1 MATYAGG
8 TRECARTAIAI
19 LLIGLVCAAPVQ
31 HQSASRAASSY
42 STDFS
47 SYDSSNW
54 SLENGCEHCDGHT
67 GDECTAMTPDAVQ
80 FGQPGANIRTSR
92 GGSCGSSSCTSGH
105 LEWTQSVTFGVFKVR
120 AKWFAGSSSDVDMAS
135 GFIGLFGGGDSIT
148 FIFHGAGWNDGSGAN
163 FRNTFQSEVYKS
175 GQNHNKVNT
184 GTGADFQGE
193 NDFELDWRPDSVTWR
208 VNGQTV
214 RTFNDRSKIPQGS
227 MAVRLHSRAGYC
239 SKMTDT
245 AFHVHLLSF
254 SYSPASIA
262 TEATIMPSIPPPNSD
277 RCASHFDLSSWELDL
292 PVSSGGGMKIIKQPQ
307 LISYSSD
314 YFKMVSG
321 ACEFWAPINGGV
333 SSHGGGPRSELRQNT
348 EFGFSGQHTMNLVTS
363 VLQVPQDSKKVV
375 VGQIKGI
382 SQGLDGINDTAVAS
396 YNASGSCLITALIQY
411 IDGSLQ
417 VGFIDNSCNR
427 VSQHLGSYS
436 LGELITLRL
445 HTDGHQVSIQSDKG
459 SASYDYSWVGSSY
472 RQAFKAG
479 VYDHGTGGSSSDG
492 GRTRIHQLQ
501 TTHS

>member
-8 TRECARTAIAI
+8 TRECARTTIAI
-19 LLIGLVCAAPVQ
+19 LLLGLVCAAPVQ

-120 AKWFAGSSSDVDMAS
+120 AKWFAGSSSDVNMAS

-148 FIFHGAGWNDGSGAN
+148 FIFHGAGWNDGSGAD

-321 ACEFWAPINGGV
+321 ACEFWAPINGGTSLV
-333 SSHGGGPRSELRQNT
+333 FASADGLCRWCI
-348 EFGFSGQHTMNLVTS
+348 FSRRWSTIRVAAKYR
-363 VLQVPQDSKKVV
+363 VWLQRP
-375 VGQIKGI
+375 
-382 SQGLDGINDTAVAS
+382 THHEP
-396 YNASGSCLITALIQY
+396 CY
-411 IDGSLQ
+411 I
-417 VGFIDNSCNR
+417 
-427 VSQHLGSYS
+427 
-436 LGELITLRL
+436 RL
-445 HTDGHQVSIQSDKG
+445 T
-459 SASYDYSWVGSSY
+459 
-472 RQAFKAG
+472 
-479 VYDHGTGGSSSDG
+479 SSSRFKEGCRRPNQRDFARARWYQRYG
-492 GRTRIHQLQ
+492 GRQLQ
-501 TTHS
+501 RLWQLSHHSIDSIH